1 MYYTDMDVVHRFE
14 NDFALYADN
23 FADWAEQAQG
33 NAQFAVWTSLA
44 ENGIGANL
52 QHYNPVIDEAVAKE
66 WNIPSNWKLRS
77 QLVFGSPE
85 TPAGEKEYMN
95 DADRFRVFG

>member
-1 MYYTDMDVVHRFE
+1 M
-14 NDFALYADN
+14 
-23 FADWAEQAQG
+23 
-33 NAQFAVWTSLA
+33 
-44 ENGIGANL
+44 

-66 WNIPSNWKLRS
+66 WNIPFNWKLRS

-95 DADRFRVFG
+95 DEDRFRVFN